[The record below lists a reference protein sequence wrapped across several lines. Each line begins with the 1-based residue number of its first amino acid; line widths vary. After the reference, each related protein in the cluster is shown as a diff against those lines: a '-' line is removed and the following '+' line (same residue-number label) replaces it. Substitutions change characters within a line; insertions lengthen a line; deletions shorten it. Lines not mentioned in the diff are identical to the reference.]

1 LKKISFFLFLFLS
14 NLSFSQKK
22 DKIVVKQQ
30 DQILF
35 YQMGEKND
43 SVVVKNISD
52 LFLVK
57 LSSDKKKIIEVK
69 LKNATFIKTDD
80 ENVFKLVH
88 TPGMKYRMVY
98 ALKAEERAAG
108 NSKDNFT
115 VNNKTL
121 DPLSSQI
128 ATDGAVLDGSK
139 EIVIELIDT
148 QKEKVLITNTF
159 TYKEK

>member
-1 LKKISFFLFLFLS
+1 M
-14 NLSFSQKK
+14 
-22 DKIVVKQQ
+22 KQQ

-35 YQMGEKND
+35 YHMGEKND

-57 LSSDKKKIIEVK
+57 LSADKKKIIEVK

-80 ENVFKLVH
+80 ENVFKLVY

-98 ALKAEERAAG
+98 ALKAEEHAAG

-115 VNNKTL
+115 VSNKNL

>member
-1 LKKISFFLFLFLS
+1 
-14 NLSFSQKK
+14 
-22 DKIVVKQQ
+22 
-30 DQILF
+30 
-35 YQMGEKND
+35 
-43 SVVVKNISD
+43 
-52 LFLVK
+52 
-57 LSSDKKKIIEVK
+57 VK

-80 ENVFKLVH
+80 ENVFKLVY

-115 VNNKTL
+115 VSNKNL